1 MAAEEHS
8 PGLGA
13 LVGRLARTGL
23 GALNN
28 RIELFALEWQEE
40 KTRLTEMF
48 FWTTALVFLS
58 VMVVLLLTAV
68 VIFLFRE
75 EWRIYVAGGFAAL
88 YFIGAV
94 VAVLVVRGLLKREPF
109 TETVDQARKD
119 RAWLESLK

>member
-13 LVGRLARTGL
+13 LVSRLVGTGL

-40 KTRLTEMF
+40 KARLTEMF

-68 VIFLFRE
+68 VIFL
-75 EWRIYVAGGFAAL
+75 
-88 YFIGAV
+88 
-94 VAVLVVRGLLKREPF
+94 
-109 TETVDQARKD
+109 
-119 RAWLESLK
+119 

>member
-48 FWTTALVFLS
+48 FWTIALVFLS

-75 EWRIYVAGGFAAL
+75 ELRIYVAGGFAAL

-94 VAVLVVRGLLKREPF
+94 VAVSVVRGLLKRDPF
-109 TETVDQARKD
+109 AETVDQARKD